1 MTKRTNQPYTNKEL
15 RHMCDA
21 AKQGDTPAQIA
32 TTLGRT
38 TKGIELQ
45 LHLKGINKTKRA
57 RKFTPKQCG
66 RIIVSRDNKR
76 LALEMGVTTKQIT
89 SKRADMKYRIK
100 HDNNR

>member
-1 MTKRTNQPYTNKEL
+1 
-15 RHMCDA
+15 MCDA

-57 RKFTPKQCG
+57 RKFTPMQCG

-76 LALEMGVTTKQIT
+76 LALEMSVTTKQIT

-100 HDNNR
+100 NNEY